1 MASVVA
7 TPEESPILRGSSS
20 GGLPCREGRAAGLL
34 RPRPLCP
41 DPPWTSCAW
50 GADRTGHCTSQV
62 SVARGLRLQ
71 GDGRRAAPEPTAG
84 TQGFLVSSGWGCGR
98 GCAGCSLHNP
108 RGQLFSSSKTT
119 HTGRLL
125 THWVVR

>member
-1 MASVVA
+1 MVA
-7 TPEESPILRGSSS
+7 PPEESPILRGSSS

-41 DPPWTSCAW
+41 DPPWASCAW

-71 GDGRRAAPEPTAG
+71 GA
-84 TQGFLVSSGWGCGR
+84 SGWNTGVPGLL
-98 GCAGCSLHNP
+98 GTGLWP
-108 RGQLFSSSKTT
+108 RMCRVFPAQP
-119 HTGRLL
+119 
-125 THWVVR
+125 